1 LVKTRQI
8 VVAIV
13 EDDPD
18 TRASIASLVA
28 ESGYG
33 TELYDSAEAILNAVA
48 TSKAS
53 CLIVGIHLE
62 DITGVELSRQLAA
75 DGFKYPIIF
84 TTRLGDER
92 ILGQATAVGGIA
104 FLGKPFQKESLINA
118 IKKAVGSPE
127 RLR

>member
-1 LVKTRQI
+1 LLKTRQI

-18 TRASIASLVA
+18 TCASIAGLVA

-33 TELYDSAEAILNAVA
+33 TELYDSAEAILNAAA

-53 CLIVGIHLE
+53 CLIVDIHLE

-75 DGFKYPIIF
+75 DGFKCPIIF
-84 TTRLGDER
+84 TARLGDER
-92 ILGQATAVGGIA
+92 ILGQGTAAGGIA